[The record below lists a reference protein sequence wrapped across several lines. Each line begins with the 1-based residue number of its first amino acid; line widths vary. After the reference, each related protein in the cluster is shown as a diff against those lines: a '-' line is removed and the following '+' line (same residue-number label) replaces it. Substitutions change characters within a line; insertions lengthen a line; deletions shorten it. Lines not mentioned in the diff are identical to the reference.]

1 MRNPLPFLLAQPD
14 TGQPRPQRLPCFRT
28 WTMIVLDIAAAL
40 RCCAAEVQQE
50 PHDHDHGVV
59 SAMLSRHPCGL
70 VATCVWVKK
79 FIDLNFL
86 CRFSLFVV
94 KSTEKRKKVC
104 LFQRF
109 FHPCMS
115 IFRDFRLFRPSLI
128 FICRIFI
135 CNFVFKAI
143 S

>member
-1 MRNPLPFLLAQPD
+1 
-14 TGQPRPQRLPCFRT
+14 
-28 WTMIVLDIAAAL
+28 MIVLDIAAAL

-104 LFQRF
+104 LFQHF
-109 FHPCMS
+109 FHHSMS
-115 IFRDFRLFRPSLI
+115 TFTEFPTFSA
-128 FICRIFI
+128 FA
-135 CNFVFKAI
+135 NFYSRMFFVDVFC
-143 S
+143 